1 MAGKKKR
8 TDNISLT
15 GDQLKTVSLVA
26 AMGAIF
32 GKDINEQNSWK
43 KRFLKLAPGI
53 SFPDDFDTLPE
64 AEKQRRLDAAI
75 KVGLEKR

>member
-1 MAGKKKR
+1 MAGKKKKM
-8 TDNISLT
+8 DNNDNT
-15 GDQLKTVSLVA
+15 DQLKTVSLVA

-32 GKDINEQNSWK
+32 GKDMGEQNAWK

-53 SFPDDFDTLPE
+53 DFPDDFDSLPE
-64 AEKQRRLDAAI
+64 EEKQRRLDGAI